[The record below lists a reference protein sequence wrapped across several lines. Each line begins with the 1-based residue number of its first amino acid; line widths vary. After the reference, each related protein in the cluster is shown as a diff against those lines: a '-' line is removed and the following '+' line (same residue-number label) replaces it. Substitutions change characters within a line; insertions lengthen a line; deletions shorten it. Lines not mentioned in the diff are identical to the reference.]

1 MKELLALILGLSIL
15 AFAYWQIS
23 PKVREWQPVE
33 FEDVDKD
40 ELFRIMPEG
49 TCWGVQICELQR
61 SIFYCKNKK
70 PLQIEIDCDET
81 RNCKGKERCI
91 CLKLKED

>member
-15 AFAYWQIS
+15 AFAYWHLS
-23 PKVREWQPVE
+23 PKVMEWQPVE

-49 TCWGVQICELQR
+49 TCWGVELHELKR
-61 SIFYCKNKK
+61 SIFYCK
-70 PLQIEIDCDET
+70 
-81 RNCKGKERCI
+81 
-91 CLKLKED
+91 ED

>member
-61 SIFYCKNKK
+61 SIFYCK
-70 PLQIEIDCDET
+70 
-81 RNCKGKERCI
+81 
-91 CLKLKED
+91 ED